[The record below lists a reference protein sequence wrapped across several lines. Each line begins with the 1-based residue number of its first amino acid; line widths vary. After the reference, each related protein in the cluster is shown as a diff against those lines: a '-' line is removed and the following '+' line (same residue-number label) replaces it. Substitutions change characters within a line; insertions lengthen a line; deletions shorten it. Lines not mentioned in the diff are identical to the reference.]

1 MKKSLFFVALGAMA
15 LTSCSQDEVKQVNQ
29 DAVEFSVVTENAG
42 RGAVTTTETIKEFNV
57 TAYLQEEFTGPGGA
71 YTANGTVFMD
81 AMNVEKK
88 GDVWTPNVTKFWP
101 TEGAINF
108 YSYAPLEIAAGVD
121 FGATSQTIAYEVPTT
136 CADQKDVLY
145 AFNSG
150 LTKANKNVPVN
161 FRHALSQII
170 FRAKNTKADLEVEIV
185 DVRVVN
191 VKNKGVLTMPTKQTS
206 DFIYNADP
214 VDPVKDTE
222 IDETWGKWDLSAAEL
237 KSYPATMR
245 KADVVLTGKTS
256 GYETM
261 SLVADPL
268 LLMPQELKPATI
280 KDNYMKFDGAF
291 FAIKCKIYSIEDG
304 DKKTLLWP
312 KSEGYAEVAI
322 PVTSPDKVVDGEGNV
337 QYFWKQ
343 GKKYIYTFVFGEG
356 AGYIG
361 PDGIEP
367 NPNDP
372 GVDPVNPNPDN
383 TTDPNE
389 PGDPV
394 LVPVTF
400 TVTVDKFQTAQDAVD
415 MNTGN

>member
-42 RGAVTTTETIKEFNV
+42 RGAVITTESIKEFNV
-57 TAYLQEEFTGPGGA
+57 TAYLQEEFTGPQGA
-71 YTANGTVFMD
+71 YTANGKVFMD
-81 AMNVEKK
+81 AMNVEKN

-108 YSYAPLEIAAGVD
+108 YSYAPLAIADGVN
-121 FGATSQTIAYEVPTT
+121 FGAASQTIAYEVPTT
-136 CADQKDVLY
+136 CADQQDVLY

-191 VKNKGVLTMPTKQTS
+191 VKNSGVLTMPKIQTS
-206 DFIYNADP
+206 SFLYNADP
-214 VDPVKDTE
+214 MVRDTE
-222 IDETWGKWDLSAAEL
+222 TDDTWGKWDLSAAVL

-245 KADVVLTGKTS
+245 NADVVLTGVTPTF
-256 GYETM
+256 ETM
-261 SLVADPL
+261 SLVKDPL
-268 LLMPQELKPATI
+268 LLMPQELTPATI
-280 KDNYMKFDGAF
+280 TDNYMTFDGAF

-304 DKKTLLWP
+304 NKTLLWP

-322 PVTSPDKVVDGEGNV
+322 PVTSPDKNAEGKPM
-337 QYFWKQ
+337 WKQ

-367 NPNDP
+367 DPNDP
-372 GVDPVNPNPDN
+372 GVDPVDPNGPN

-400 TVTVDKFQTAQDAVD
+400 TVTVDMFQTAKEAVD

>member
-1 MKKSLFFVALGAMA
+1 M
-15 LTSCSQDEVKQVNQ
+15 
-29 DAVEFSVVTENAG
+29 
-42 RGAVTTTETIKEFNV
+42 TTTETIKEFNV

-121 FGATSQTIAYEVPTT
+121 FGATSQTITYEVPTT

-170 FRAKNTKADLEVEIV
+170 FRAKNTKADLEVEIKN
-185 DVRVVN
+185 VRVVN
-191 VKNKGVLTMPTKQTS
+191 VLNSGVLTMPTKPTS
-206 DFIYNADP
+206 DFVYSADP

-222 IDETWGKWDLSAAEL
+222 IDETWGKWDLSAAVL

-245 KADVVLTGKTS
+245 NSDVVLTGVTPS
-256 GYETM
+256 YETL
-261 SLVADPL
+261 SRLPDPL

-280 KDNYMKFDGAF
+280 TDNYMKFDGAF

-304 DKKTLLWP
+304 KKTLLWP
-312 KSEGYAEVAI
+312 SSEGFAEVAI
-322 PVTSPDKVVDGEGNV
+322 PVTSPDKVVNADGTTS
-337 QYFWKQ
+337 YFWKQ
-343 GKKYIYTFVFGEG
+343 GKKYVYTFVFGEG

-361 PDGIEP
+361 PNGPDK
-367 NPNDP
+367 DDSAP
-372 GVDPVNPNPDN
+372 GVDPVGPNGDN

-400 TVTVDKFQTAQDAVD
+400 TVTVDNFQTAQEAVD